1 MSHFKAKMHHKFD
14 SRHPSICL
22 YVRYMWSLTQ
32 NAPSLPIVA
41 RAHFWEP
48 ELQKV
53 AKMALSPNV
62 ATQLSG

>member
-1 MSHFKAKMHHKFD
+1 MHHKFD

-41 RAHFWEP
+41 RAHFWQP
-48 ELQKV
+48 EL
-53 AKMALSPNV
+53 
-62 ATQLSG
+62 